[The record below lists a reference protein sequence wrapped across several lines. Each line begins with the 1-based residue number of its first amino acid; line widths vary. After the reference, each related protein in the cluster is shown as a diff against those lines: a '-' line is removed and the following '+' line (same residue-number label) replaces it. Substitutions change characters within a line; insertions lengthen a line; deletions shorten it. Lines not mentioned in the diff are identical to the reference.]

1 MGKTLINAAKIVGCL
16 CFAASTG
23 VASGQVVPPTQRL
36 AQQRPA
42 AVPSKAAS
50 PTVGSGAADASQ
62 KASLGIAMSDNTRGG
77 VLILRVLPGSAAAAV
92 GLQSGDRIMTIDGKP
107 VSNYRD
113 VARLVS
119 SYRPNTRVELKIDRG
134 GWSKNVIAT
143 LGNASTLAFPVAP
156 AGAQGQARVAP
167 PAPRTLTPGIL
178 APHPYYED
186 ETPADVDDQHGYGG

>member
-1 MGKTLINAAKIVGCL
+1 MGKTSIHSATIACCFCL
-16 CFAASTG
+16 AASAE
-23 VASGQVVPPTQRL
+23 VASGQVVRPTPRV

-42 AVPSKAAS
+42 AAPSKAEGG
-50 PTVGSGAADASQ
+50 TADASQ

-113 VARLVS
+113 VARLVA

-134 GWSKNVIAT
+134 GWSKSVVAT
-143 LGNASTLAFPVAP
+143 LGNASTLTFPVAP
-156 AGAQGQARVAP
+156 AGAQGQAQVAP
-167 PAPRTLTPGIL
+167 PAPRSVTPGIL

-186 ETPADVDDQHGYGG
+186 ETPADIDDQHGYGG